1 MARNGVR
8 STYSQSPMQI
18 IMCDKQGVISTGTAF
33 HYYHNSDVFL
43 ITNWH
48 NISGRHFLTKE
59 PLSAQNRFPES
70 IKIKYISYIDQYRD
84 NFTSQAFEL
93 KLYDESC
100 IPVWFEHEVYK
111 SDCDVVAIPIPIE
124 VKGFIADNMH
134 YPVNSIGKNQIPILP
149 GNNVSIIGFPSS
161 LSVGFG
167 LPIWKSGYIASEPFY
182 PINLGGSLSDIG
194 GLKGGKNLPAFFID
208 SQTRTGMSGSP
219 IFCTYRDIY
228 SLSDPY
234 EDIDVNDPNFM
245 SRDDILFTGSVTQF
259 IGCYS
264 GRVGKKE
271 DGAGLGLCWGE
282 DVVKDIC
289 RSRRKGLNPHVSCS
303 Q

>member
-18 IMCDKQGVISTGTAF
+18 IMCDEHGVISTGTAF
-33 HYYHNSDVFL
+33 HYSCNGSVFL

-59 PLSAQNRFPES
+59 PLSNNNRFPTY
-70 IKIKYISYIDQYRD
+70 IKIKYISYTDQHRYE
-84 NFTSQAFEL
+84 FTSQSFEL
-93 KLYDESC
+93 KLYDTNFN
-100 IPVWFEHEVYK
+100 PVWFEHEIYK
-111 SDCDVVAIPIPIE
+111 SDCDVIAIPME
-124 VKGFIADNMH
+124 RNSLIADNMH
-134 YPVNSIGKNQIPILP
+134 YPVNVIGKNQIPILP
-149 GNNVSIIGFPSS
+149 GNNVTIIGFPSS
-161 LSVGFG
+161 LSIGFG

-182 PINLGGSLSDIG
+182 PITLEGELSDIG
-194 GLKGGKNLPAFFID
+194 GLKNGKNLPAFFID

-234 EDIDVNDPNFM
+234 EKIDMNAPNFM
-245 SRDDILFTGSVTQF
+245 SRDDILLTGSVTQF

-289 RSRRKGLNPHVSCS
+289 RSRNIASNPHVLCS
-303 Q
+303 E